1 MKPKKCKVCNKEFE
15 PKKYASCKTKCE
27 QCIKDF
33 DKAKRFE
40 YLKKQFEKPL
50 KPQKPLKQK
59 PDAKWNTV
67 AKLVKERDAK
77 KPCIC
82 CGETMQP
89 HEIDAGHFIPRSKLN
104 RNLENGLYYDLD
116 NLHAQCKK
124 CNRFRTDK
132 SQVHNEFLRGL
143 IKRYGV
149 ECIEI
154 LKTKAKEQ
162 GVIFNFE
169 EKCLRT

>member
-15 PKKYASCKTKCE
+15 PHKYASVKTKCE
-27 QCIKDF
+27 QCINDF
-33 DKAKRFE
+33 NKAKTFA

-50 KPQKPLKQK
+50 KPQKQIKQK
-59 PDAKWNTV
+59 PDTKWDAIAKQ
-67 AKLVKERDAK
+67 VKERDK
-77 KPCIC
+77 GKPCIC
-82 CGETMQP
+82 CDKKMQDYQ
-89 HEIDAGHFIPRSKLN
+89 IDAGHFIPRSKLN

-116 NLHAQCKK
+116 NLHAQCKN

-143 IKRYGV
+143 IKRYGID
-149 ECIEI
+149 CIES
-154 LKTKAKEQ
+154 LKIKARVQ

-169 EKCLRT
+169 EKC